1 MAKALLPVLAAL
13 AASAVLLAACDSP
26 PAPPPAVRGAVSAAP
41 TPRESQPPRRA
52 EGALALERLGIAVR
66 PGLHGATIIAMDLDG
81 PAAHAGAQVGDVLLG
96 VNGTAVTTAD
106 ELERLAT
113 TGGRLVLDVQ
123 RGAERRQVAVA
134 GASAAPHGT
143 WNALGL
149 QVREV
154 PPDTL
159 KSLGVGYGIMVTK
172 VRAPADRTRIL
183 PGDVI
188 VGVNYT
194 SLRSMD
200 QFNRLVAEA
209 NRAIALLVR
218 RADSDLYIA
227 FDMGGVPRGGDA
239 SRGGGLPPVETFKT
253 NRDATGRP
261 LRT

>member
-1 MAKALLPVLAAL
+1 M
-13 AASAVLLAACDSP
+13 
-26 PAPPPAVRGAVSAAP
+26 
-41 TPRESQPPRRA
+41 TPRGA

-66 PGLHGATIIAMDLDG
+66 PALRGATIIAMDLDG
-81 PAAHAGAQVGDVLLG
+81 PAAQAGAQVGDVVLG
-96 VNGTAVTTAD
+96 VNGTAVTTAA
-106 ELERLAT
+106 ELERLAAA
-113 TGGRLVLDVQ
+113 GGRLVLDVQ

-134 GASAAPHGT
+134 GASAAPPGT

-159 KSLGVGYGIMVTK
+159 KALGVGYGIMVTK

-188 VGVNYT
+188 VGVNTT

-200 QFNRLVAEA
+200 QFNQLVAQA
-209 NRAIALLVR
+209 NRAVALLVR

-227 FDMGGVPRGGDA
+227 FDMGGAPRGSDA
-239 SRGGGLPPVETFKT
+239 SRGGGLPPAETFKT
-253 NRDATGRP
+253 KRDATGRP